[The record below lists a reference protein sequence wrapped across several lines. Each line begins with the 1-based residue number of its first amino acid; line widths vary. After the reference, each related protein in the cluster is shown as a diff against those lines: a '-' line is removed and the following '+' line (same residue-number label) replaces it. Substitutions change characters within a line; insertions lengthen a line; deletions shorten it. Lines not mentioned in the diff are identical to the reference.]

1 MKFLSVVA
9 LFALV
14 SCSTTNHL
22 SQKAGG
28 LSVNVKSS
36 LQADLDVDMTKKI
49 VGKARHV
56 RILGFH
62 TENSTNYADGV
73 SFEGGSGGGLMSF
86 FGPGMEEAAKS
97 AAAYNAAVPNKAD
110 VIVAPQYIVKVK
122 SYFFGAYKEVTAQ
135 VWGYGGKI
143 RDIKQV
149 KESTQKSTLAQQ

>member
-14 SCSTTNHL
+14 SCSTTNHM

-28 LSVNVKSS
+28 LNVAVKSN
-36 LQADLDVDMTKKI
+36 LQADLDVDMSKKI
-49 VGKARHV
+49 VGKAHHV
-56 RILGFH
+56 RVLGIH
-62 TENSTNYADGV
+62 TQESMNYADGV
-73 SFEGGSGGGLMSF
+73 SYDGASGGGMMSF

-97 AAAYNAAVPNKAD
+97 AAAYNATVANKAD

-135 VWGYGGKI
+135 VWGYGAKI

-149 KESTQKSTLAQQ
+149 KATNANQLAQQ